1 MGGDF
6 LSSTKCQKQRTL
18 FRRLGAYA
26 VKLTFEGHAVVET
39 RSGGVNFAGQ
49 YTDHDGRMH
58 DVLCRVTGEVLQML
72 GGLKDPTPD
81 QLLDTY
87 FRFSAKLNPLA
98 SAQYS
103 AGIANPHITVRDIP
117 RDWLGASQAA

>member
-1 MGGDF
+1 M
-6 LSSTKCQKQRTL
+6 SKTRYTIRQV
-18 FRRLGAYA
+18 GAGA
-26 VKLTFEGHAVVET
+26 LKLTFEGHAVVET

-49 YTDHDGRMH
+49 YTDHDGRLQ
-58 DVLCRVTGEVLQML
+58 DVLCRVTGEVLQTL

-103 AGIANPHITVRDIP
+103 AGIANPQITLRDIP
-117 RDWLGASQAA
+117 RDWISASQAA

>member
-1 MGGDF
+1 
-6 LSSTKCQKQRTL
+6 
-18 FRRLGAYA
+18 

-49 YTDHDGRMH
+49 YTDHDGRMQ
-58 DVLCRVTGEVLQML
+58 DVLCRVTGEVLQTL

-103 AGIANPHITVRDIP
+103 AGIANPHITLRDIP
-117 RDWLGASQAA
+117 RDWISASQAA